1 MYRNLDVTALR
12 ALVAVSEMGGVTR
25 AAAQLNLTQS
35 AVSLQVKR
43 LEETLDLCLIE
54 RAGRGVVLT
63 TQGDV
68 LVGYARRLLGLND
81 EIVTRMGAASSLR
94 GEVRVG
100 VPCDLLHLRV
110 PEAMRHFRSRNPAM
124 RVALRTEVSAGLH
137 TLLEEGALDLI
148 LTTEAAPAPG
158 AEVMARMPL
167 VWIGAPGGEA
177 WKLRPLPLA
186 IVPGCA
192 FTRATMA
199 ELTATGFDWTVA
211 GEASMIES
219 LVAADLGVY
228 SMLRGAIAPGLS
240 EIHHN
245 GSLPALPCF
254 AIAMYQT
261 AGPRRALAERFADS
275 LRTVF
280 DEQRDAAA

>member
-1 MYRNLDVTALR
+1 MHRNLDVTALR
-12 ALVAVSEMGGVTR
+12 ALVAVAEMGGVTR

-35 AVSLQVKR
+35 AVSLQIKR
-43 LEETLDLCLIE
+43 LEETLDQCLIE

-81 EIVTRMGAASSLR
+81 EIVTRMGAAASAQ
-94 GEVRVG
+94 GEVRLG

-110 PEAMRHFRSRNPAM
+110 PEAMRHFRTRNPDL
-124 RVALRTEVSAGLH
+124 RVTVRTEVSASLRA
-137 TLLEEGALDLI
+137 LLEEGTLDLI
-148 LTTEAAPAPG
+148 LTTETVPARGAA
-158 AEVMARMPL
+158 VLARLPL

-177 WKLRPLPLA
+177 WQLRPLPLA

-219 LVAADLGVY
+219 IVAADLGVY

-245 GSLPALPCF
+245 GALPALPSF

-261 AGPRRALAERFADS
+261 AGPRRALAERLADS
-275 LRTVF
+275 LRTAF
-280 DEQRDAAA
+280 EEKLGAAA